1 MADDAH
7 ALNDD
12 PFRWLD
18 ATAQAELVR
27 SGEVKPVELV
37 EAAIARIERI
47 DPALNAVIHHRFERA
62 RDEAAAGPP
71 DGPFR
76 GVPFLL
82 KDLFTDSEGDP
93 AHNGMQALRD
103 AGNIGRTDAWL
114 VTRHRKAGFV
124 ITGRTNT
131 PEMGLLPTTEPLA
144 HGPTHNPW
152 DLAHSPGGS
161 SGGSGAAVAAG
172 LVAVAHATDGGGSIR
187 IPSSMCGCV
196 GLKVSRGRITMGPD
210 RDESGVSVGHVISRS
225 VRDSAGVLDATH
237 GPGPGDMVIAPA
249 PTRPY
254 AEEVGADPGR
264 LRIGLLASN
273 PQGALHPDCE
283 TAVLGA
289 AALLESLGHHVED
302 AHPPALDGGEMV
314 TQFAA
319 RWCANAALGV
329 AAAGAQV
336 GRTLGAGD
344 VEPMTWLMAEFGRG
358 FSAVDLAAAIAASAR
373 FTRAVGLWF
382 ADGWDLLLTP
392 TLSQPPMRLGE
403 IVAGDGDV
411 LEVLAKAGPYAA
423 FTSSFNVTGQPAI
436 SLPLHWNEAGLP
448 IGIQLVAG
456 YGREDLLFRVAGQL
470 EQAAPWADR
479 HPPGVP

>member
-1 MADDAH
+1 
-7 ALNDD
+7 
-12 PFRWLD
+12 
-18 ATAQAELVR
+18 
-27 SGEVKPVELV
+27 VKPVELV
-37 EAAIARIERI
+37 DAAIARIERF
-47 DPALNAVIHHRFERA
+47 DPALNAVIHRRFERA
-62 RDEAAAGPP
+62 RSEAVADLP

-76 GVPFLL
+76 GVPFLI

-93 AHNGMQALRD
+93 AHNGMKVLRD
-103 AGNIGRTDAWL
+103 AGNVAKEDAWL
-114 VTRHRKAGFV
+114 VTRHRAAGFV

-172 LVAVAHATDGGGSIR
+172 LVPVAHATDGGGSIR

-210 RDESGVSVGHVISRS
+210 RDESGVSVGHVISRT

-249 PTRPY
+249 PARPY
-254 AEEVGADPGR
+254 VDEVGADPGR
-264 LRIGLLASN
+264 LRIGLLATN
-273 PQGALHPDCE
+273 PQGTLHPDCE
-283 TAVLGA
+283 TAVRNA
-289 AALLESLGHHVED
+289 ATLLESLGHIVEE
-302 AHPPALDGGEMV
+302 AHPPALDSDEMA

-319 RWCANAALGV
+319 RWCANAALGLLGT
-329 AAAGAQV
+329 GAML
-336 GRTLGAGD
+336 GRELGADD
-344 VEPMTWLMAEFGRG
+344 VEPTTWALAELGKTFT
-358 FSAVDLAAAIAASAR
+358 AVDLARAIAVSAR
-373 FTRAVGLWF
+373 FTRAVGVWF

-403 IVAGDGDV
+403 VGGPDTNAFDA
-411 LEVLAKAGPYAA
+411 LAKAGPYAA

-436 SLPLHWNEAGLP
+436 SLPLHWNDAGLP
-448 IGIQLVAG
+448 IGVQLVAA
-456 YGREDLLFRVAGQL
+456 YGREDVLFRVAGQL

-479 HPPGVP
+479 HPSAFVS